1 MFVAI
6 GAQLE
11 MRMRRTVM
19 WPLGIYYA
27 FSQYIINDKI
37 FQKKEDIE
45 HKMRVS
51 IFSTTLKHFSF

>member
-1 MFVAI
+1 MFAI

-37 FQKKEDIE
+37 LGGGGEEFKN
-45 HKMRVS
+45 KMR
-51 IFSTTLKHFSF
+51 FPFFFTLLKHFFF

>member
-1 MFVAI
+1 MFAI

-37 FQKKEDIE
+37 LGGGGGENFKKT
-45 HKMRVS
+45 MFFCF
-51 IFSTTLKHFSF
+51 FSKI